1 MKKAR
6 STDIPSSC
14 ARSCSI
20 IVYPFIT
27 VLPSNIIEKG
37 LAINS
42 QALILVENSG
52 IEPLTS

>member
-1 MKKAR
+1 MAGINLDRNRGGSREKG
-6 STDIPSSC
+6 
-14 ARSCSI
+14 
-20 IVYPFIT
+20 
-27 VLPSNIIEKG
+27 KG